1 MFKLSKIL
9 ALMVVATMLLVACGP
24 QATEAPATEAA
35 VGECPEGV
43 YDFGEVTGGPAGG
56 FLERAVAGE
65 FTGTTVS
72 VDGTQVDP
80 DDKKMICGWKAFE
93 EATGITVN
101 YVGNKEFEARLSI
114 SVDAGEAPDI
124 ADFPQPGSLAN
135 YVRAG
140 KIIDV
145 NSFIPEEYLTA

>member
-1 MFKLSKIL
+1 MTE
-9 ALMVVATMLLVACGP
+9 APTEAPTEA
-24 QATEAPATEAA
+24 ATEAPVA
-35 VGECPEGV
+35 ECPEGV

-65 FTGTTVS
+65 FSGTTVS

-101 YVGNKEFEARLSI
+101 YVGNKEFEARLPFL
-114 SVDAGEAPDI
+114 DAGK
-124 ADFPQPGSLAN
+124 L
-135 YVRAG
+135 
-140 KIIDV
+140 
-145 NSFIPEEYLTA
+145 